1 VGACV
6 LLGMCVWLLVAD
18 KGEEM
23 RKMAGAGAQE
33 WGTSDDLDQQV
44 ARQEDKDSNTTF
56 KPTLLRLPFV
66 DRHTHT
72 HKCPAKCV
80 SEGI

>member
-1 VGACV
+1 M
-6 LLGMCVWLLVAD
+6 LGMCVWLLVAD

-66 DRHTHT
+66 HTHT
-72 HKCPAKCV
+72 HTQVSKCV